1 MVAAITL
8 SIIKGLIFMLTTLRD
23 VSILHNN
30 LFYKLKQLL
39 LKFMFSR
46 EYLFNISLVRLP

>member
-1 MVAAITL
+1 MVAVITL

-39 LKFMFSR
+39 FKFMFSR